1 MALSATFRTL
11 TPQEVA
17 ESLQIG
23 VRQVYKWI
31 QDGDLP
37 AVRLGRVY
45 RVQPDDLQRFLLE
58 RKTARRSRVWQGRF
72 DRALGQSQAALRR
85 YLEAQGMQPG
95 EMTDEQAEQVL
106 HDASRR

>member
-1 MALSATFRTL
+1 MLSATFKTL

-17 ESLQIG
+17 ESLQVG

-45 RVQPDDLQRFLLE
+45 RVQPEDLQRFLLE
-58 RKTARRSRVWQGRF
+58 RKTVRRSRIWQERL
-72 DRALGQSQAALRR
+72 DRALAESQAAFRR
-85 YLEAQGMQPG
+85 YLEAQGLRPDA
-95 EMTDEQAEQVL
+95 MTEQEAERAL
-106 HDASRR
+106 RDASRD